1 MTSLATKPLKSCI
14 VIGGGIA
21 GTAITRILSERGV
34 DVTLLE
40 KSGQLTSGATW
51 HAAGLVTRFA
61 GSSKLKKIHV
71 RSLEL
76 LTHLHETTENGIGLH
91 LPGSIR
97 LIEKNHEGRL
107 YEAKQHV
114 DMARL
119 FDDDGFITKM
129 IDVDEIAEKH
139 PLVNTDNIECGIWT
153 PSDGDIDPTSL
164 TNCVA
169 KIARNNGAKFLFN
182 QNVNSIKKIE
192 NNRAF
197 KVTTEGGEIYVA
209 DAVVNAAGLWSRGVS
224 EMVDLAIS
232 HPAFVIE
239 HQYAITDK
247 MPEIEALENRLPVL
261 RDLAGS
267 SYIRQEGQG
276 MLIGPYEDVC
286 IVKKNWKQGPPST
299 WGMELFP
306 DDVDRM

>member
-1 MTSLATKPLKSCI
+1 MSLTRPIKSC
-14 VIGGGIA
+14 VVVGGGIA
-21 GTAITRILSERGV
+21 GTAITRLLTERGV

-61 GSSKLKKIHV
+61 GSSKIKKIHV
-71 RSLEL
+71 RSLDL
-76 LTHLHETTENGIGLH
+76 LTDLHNTTENGIGLH

-97 LIEKNHEGRL
+97 LIEKNHTGRL
-107 YEAKQHV
+107 YEAQQHV
-114 DMARL
+114 DMAQL
-119 FDDDGFITKM
+119 FDDSEHTTRM
-129 IDVDEIAEKH
+129 IDVDEIQEKH

-169 KIARNNGAKFLFN
+169 NIARHAGAKILFN
-182 QNVNSIKKIE
+182 QHVQTIQKTNNS
-192 NNRAF
+192 F
-197 KVTTEGGEIYVA
+197 QLTTKEGETYEA
-209 DAVVNAAGLWSRGVS
+209 DSVVNAAGLWSRGVT
-224 EMVDLAIS
+224 EMMDPS
-232 HPAFVIE
+232 MCHPAFVIE
-239 HQYAITDK
+239 HQYAITDT
-247 MPEIEALENRLPVL
+247 MPEIQALEHRLPVL

-286 IVKKNWKQGPPST
+286 VVRQDWKNGPPTS